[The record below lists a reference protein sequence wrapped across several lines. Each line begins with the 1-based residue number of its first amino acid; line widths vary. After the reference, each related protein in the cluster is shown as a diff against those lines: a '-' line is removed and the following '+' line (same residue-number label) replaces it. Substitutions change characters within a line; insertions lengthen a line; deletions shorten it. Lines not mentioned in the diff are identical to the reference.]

1 MDCYQTN
8 RPRLSF
14 EDQHEALL
22 MLSLNCWPQGTLEKA
37 GRSVDHQVT
46 TDMAECPVSNTGAVL
61 MTTVGCS
68 PIQVTSVRLKNR
80 VNTDASWCPVINTE
94 FLGKGVFI

>member
-46 TDMAECPVSNTGAVL
+46 TDMAECPVSNTCAVPDDHCGVL
-61 MTTVGCS
+61 S
-68 PIQVTSVRLKNR
+68 YTSNM
-80 VNTDASWCPVINTE
+80 
-94 FLGKGVFI
+94 GKTKKQGEH